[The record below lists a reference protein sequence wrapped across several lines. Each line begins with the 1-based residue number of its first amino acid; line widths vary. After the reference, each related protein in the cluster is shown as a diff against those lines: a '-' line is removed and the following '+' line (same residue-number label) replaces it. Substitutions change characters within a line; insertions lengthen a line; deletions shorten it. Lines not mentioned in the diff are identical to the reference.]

1 MAMVI
6 STNTASINAQ
16 RHLNASRQD
25 LDVAM
30 ERLSSGQRI
39 NSAADDAAGLAI
51 RDKMTSQVEGLN
63 QAVRNANDAI
73 SFMQSAEGALEETT
87 NILQR
92 MRTLAVQAVNDTNS
106 ASDRANLN
114 DEIGKLQ
121 EEITRIG
128 NTSTFNNK
136 NLIDGSMTS
145 SVFQVGH
152 ISGQTIEVSLNDMRS
167 TALGSSTYAAGAT
180 YDQQTVT
187 LSGSLTDGE
196 TVTLDLTWADTTI
209 NTIDPAALT
218 VTAGSTDIT
227 GASALATL
235 ATAATESY
243 GDSFTFTVDNNV
255 LTITSKTAGVDG
267 RFTASAALTGQTAQT
282 ATVATTTAGTS
293 ATPEVQTITLTGG
306 VNKGD
311 SINVV
316 FGGESFTYT
325 ATADRTQTEAA
336 TAVAALIDGGTGS
349 STATTGVIT
358 ATSTTA
364 LANIAS
370 AVVSYYTSASS
381 SVTETVDG
389 AEAVAVAQKTS
400 LGISGSLGTA
410 GTLALEN
417 GKTIQL
423 VLTANGPDK
432 VSGGSDNVVTTI
444 SHTAAADMTGAEVA
458 AALATKISS
467 AYTLSS
473 EGNNLIVTTN
483 TGGDAG
489 AFTVA
494 LKDDAAITG
503 TYASSLGALAETK
516 NQTTAKDGAAAATDT
531 TISKI
536 AVTDGTKAAAAISV
550 IDNALKTVGQ
560 ERAKLGAFQNRLTHA
575 VNNMTNM
582 SANTASAKSV
592 IADADYAAESSSLA
606 KNQILQQAGTAMLAQ
621 ANAQAQSV
629 LSLLK

>member
-152 ISGQTIEVSLNDMRS
+152 NSGQTIEVGLNDMRS
-167 TALGSSTYAAGAT
+167 EALGSSSYASGAT
-180 YDQQTVT
+180 YETKTLTVAGT
-187 LSGSLTDGE
+187 MAA
-196 TVTLDLTWADTTI
+196 ADTLRLNLGNETGAT
-209 NTIDPAALT
+209 NAVGALAFTASATMSGATALAALQ
-218 VTAGSTDIT
+218 VS
-227 GASALATL
+227 
-235 ATAATESY
+235 ATEQF
-243 GDSFTFTVDNNV
+243 GTKFTFAVEGNV
-255 LTITSKTAGVDG
+255 LTVTSKTAGTAG
-267 RFTASAALTGQTAQT
+267 RFQMTDVG
-282 ATVATTTAGTS
+282 TTAGTTGHIS
-293 ATPEVQTITLTGG
+293 AI
-306 VNKGD
+306 
-311 SINVV
+311 
-316 FGGESFTYT
+316 
-325 ATADRTQTEAA
+325 
-336 TAVAALIDGGTGS
+336 
-349 STATTGVIT
+349 
-358 ATSTTA
+358 
-364 LANIAS
+364 
-370 AVVSYYTSASS
+370 
-381 SVTETVDG
+381 TETVDG
-389 AEAVAVAQKTS
+389 VEAVAVAEKSTIGFAGGLATGDTVTLSFVDSQS
-400 LGISGSLGTA
+400 TA
-410 GTLALEN
+410 VT
-417 GKTIQL
+417 KTI
-423 VLTANGPDK
+423 T
-432 VSGGSDNVVTTI
+432 
-444 SHTAAADMTGAEVA
+444 HVA
-458 AALATKISS
+458 AAAMTSDEVVTALAGKISDT
-467 AYTLSS
+467 YTLSAS
-473 EGNNLIVTTN
+473 GNSLIVTAKNSGST
-483 TGGDAG
+483 G
-489 AFTVA
+489 AFTASVTDDVNTVGTQVA
-494 LKDDAAITG
+494 GGGIEI
-503 TYASSLGALAETK
+503 ET
-516 NQTTAKDGAAAATDT
+516 TELIAAKDGLASSSTG
-531 TISKI
+531 TISSLS
-536 AVTDGTKAAAAISV
+536 VLDGTTAAAAIIT

-560 ERAKLGAFQNRLTHA
+560 ERSKLGAFQNRLTHA

-582 SANTASAKSV
+582 SANTAAAKSV
-592 IADADYAAESSSLA
+592 VADADYAAESSSLA

>member
-1 MAMVI
+1 MMAMVI

-136 NLIDGSMTS
+136 NLIDGSMTK

-152 ISGQTIEVSLNDMRS
+152 VSGQTIEVGLNDMRS
-167 TALGSSTYAAGAT
+167 EALGSSTFASGAKF
-180 YDQQTVT
+180 
-187 LSGSLTDGE
+187 E
-196 TVTLDLTWADTTI
+196 TKT
-209 NTIDPAALT
+209 LT
-218 VTAGSTDIT
+218 VSGTVATGDTVKLVLGSTATEGSVGSITYTATADVTGTTALADIAQKASDAFGSQFT
-227 GASALATL
+227 FSAL
-235 ATAATESY
+235 
-243 GDSFTFTVDNNV
+243 NNV
-255 LTITSKTAGVDG
+255 LTVTSKTAGVDG
-267 RFTASAALTGQTAQT
+267 RFGMVESGVVAFANGASAVDEIVETVDGEEAVAIAQT
-282 ATVATTTAGTS
+282 TTMGITGALKSGSTV
-293 ATPEVQTITLTGG
+293 TLTL
-306 VNKGD
+306 
-311 SINVV
+311 
-316 FGGESFTYT
+316 
-325 ATADRTQTEAA
+325 
-336 TAVAALIDGGTGS
+336 VARGPDKDA
-349 STATTGVIT
+349 ATTGVGST
-358 ATSTTA
+358 DNVSTT
-364 LANIAS
+364 
-370 AVVSYYTSASS
+370 
-381 SVTETVDG
+381 VT
-389 AEAVAVAQKTS
+389 
-400 LGISGSLGTA
+400 
-410 GTLALEN
+410 
-417 GKTIQL
+417 
-423 VLTANGPDK
+423 
-432 VSGGSDNVVTTI
+432 
-444 SHTAAADMTGAEVA
+444 HTAAADMTGAEVA
-458 AALATKISS
+458 AALAGKISS
-467 AYTLSS
+467 GYSFTT
-473 EGNNLIVTTN
+473 EGNTLNITTK
-483 TGGDAG
+483 TGGNAG
-489 AFTVA
+489 SFT
-494 LKDDAAITG
+494 AAITENDTLVTAG
-503 TYASSLGALAETK
+503 GSQLQDETK
-516 NQTTAKDGAAAATDT
+516 ITTAAKDGGAAPTDV
-531 TISKI
+531 TISQI
-536 AVTDGTKAAAAISV
+536 AVTDRTKAADAITI
-550 IDNALKTVGQ
+550 IDNALKSVGQ

-582 SANTASAKSV
+582 SANTAAARSV
-592 IADADYAAESSSLA
+592 VADADYAAESSSLA

>member
-92 MRTLAVQAVNDTNS
+92 MRTLAVQSVNDTNS

-267 RFTASAALTGQTAQT
+267 RFTASAALTGQSSQTGAAT
-282 ATVATTTAGTS
+282 ATTVGTTAAAS
-293 ATPEVQTITLTGG
+293 IQTLTFGAG
-306 VNKGD
+306 INKGD
-311 SINVV
+311 SVNVV
-316 FGGESFTYT
+316 LGSESFTYT
-325 ATADRTQTEAA
+325 ATSGDKTATELAKGLSDLINAGTQGSTGNTGQVTITAAASGVLA
-336 TAVAALIDGGTGS
+336 TATI
-349 STATTGVIT
+349 
-358 ATSTTA
+358 
-364 LANIAS
+364 
-370 AVVSYYTSASS
+370 SYFTSASS

-467 AYTLSS
+467 AYNLSS